1 MLPFLPHAPRERRV
15 AFIHGLGCG
24 LMTIGT
30 ATIIGYELAANL
42 SQTFASAIL
51 LLTPLAF
58 LFSTAR
64 NSRELADVVAL
75 VLRLVHYPLA
85 SLMNSGVDILVTG
98 LVGGTIAFGVHKWR
112 GQA

>member
-1 MLPFLPHAPRERRV
+1 
-15 AFIHGLGCG
+15 
-24 LMTIGT
+24 MTIGIA

-75 VLRLVHYPLA
+75 VLGLVLYPLA
-85 SLMNSGVDILVTG
+85 SLMNSGVDILVSG

-112 GQA
+112 EGR